1 MKNIYL
7 QVPLESREISELVI
21 ATVTSTSGSTPQKA
35 GSSAL
40 FNRSGLIC
48 GTIGGGIL
56 EGKVQEIARAAAL
69 SKKSGNYLFRLD
81 TSAPGGE
88 DALCGG
94 SVSVLVDSTPGDHIQ
109 VFSEINRSLEARIPG
124 ILTTMI
130 TGKEDDSV
138 VIRRYWISD
147 LINSTVPQDVMARI
161 GTEAGN
167 ILSSPDPSG
176 FREIGSDNP
185 GTEISSRIFLEPIVP
200 PVRLIIAGGGHIGK
214 ALSKIGQMLD
224 FEITVIDDR
233 AEFANPENIK
243 SADHLLSEDIGSAI
257 SRIEKNRD
265 TFIVI
270 VTRGHKD
277 DEAAL
282 KACIGSDAGYIGM
295 IGSRNKVESMRR
307 EFMSNGWASQEQW
320 ERVCAPIGL
329 DIKSKT
335 VEEIAVSIAAQL
347 VQVKNSRTDE

>member
-7 QVPLESREISELVI
+7 QIPLESREFSELVI

-40 FNRSGLIC
+40 FNRAGLIC

-56 EGKVQEIARAAAL
+56 EGKVQEIARAATTT
-69 SKKSGNYLFRLD
+69 KKSGNYLFRLD
-81 TSAPGGE
+81 NSAPGGE

-94 SVSVLVDSTPGDHIQ
+94 TINVLVDSSPGDQIQ
-109 VFSEINRSLEARIPG
+109 VFREIKRSSEARIPG
-124 ILTTMI
+124 ILATII
-130 TGKEDDSV
+130 TGKEEDSV
-138 VIRRYWISD
+138 VIKRYWISD

-161 GTEAGN
+161 GTEAGKM
-167 ILSSPDPSG
+167 LSSPDPAG
-176 FREIGSDNP
+176 FREIEFDVP

-200 PVRLIIAGGGHIGK
+200 PGRLIIAGAGHIGK

-233 AEFANPENIK
+233 PEFANPENIK
-243 SADHLLSEDIGSAI
+243 SADHIISEDIGSAL

-282 KACIGSDAGYIGM
+282 RACIGSDAGYIGM
-295 IGSRNKVESMRR
+295 IGSRNKVELMRR
-307 EFMSNGWASQEQW
+307 VFISNGWASQEQW
-320 ERVCAPIGL
+320 EKIYAPVGL
-329 DIKSKT
+329 EIKSKT

-347 VQVKNSRTDE
+347 VRVKNSRTDE